1 MKNDEQIIRK
11 IEEAQRNE
19 EQKKLEAEKKRIMRA
34 KEHNQIKIRKNTFEQ
49 QKKEAVNEVRRM
61 KEQFKTGLQAQRAES
76 YVNAQYRK

>member
-1 MKNDEQIIRK
+1 
-11 IEEAQRNE
+11 
-19 EQKKLEAEKKRIMRA
+19 MRA